1 MRYWHL
7 LCLACFLS
15 VSCNE
20 RETEAPERIV
30 DLSPSIT
37 EDLPLRTVG
46 HALLAGIGARDST
59 QFEHIE
65 GDESVYYLDSYV
77 TLFNH
82 AGPHADAPIHL
93 IAGGKAIDQ
102 LPLTHF
108 FGPARVLDYRSLART
123 DTASLVQ
130 VQAHDIQPGE
140 IVILYVGYEVPRN
153 PDELPVYPVLSPAA
167 AEYLAGLPVK
177 AFATDGPGV
186 DDAGRL
192 MDLWGQGV
200 TGLANLL
207 PVHHA
212 FLSLDIPVIEG
223 LTNLQ
228 AILDEDEVVFV
239 GFPLKTA
246 GRAGD
251 AGVMRAVA
259 LVY

>member
-82 AGPHADAPIHL
+82 AGPHADAPT
-93 IAGGKAIDQ
+93 GG
-102 LPLTHF
+102 
-108 FGPARVLDYRSLART
+108 
-123 DTASLVQ
+123 
-130 VQAHDIQPGE
+130 
-140 IVILYVGYEVPRN
+140 
-153 PDELPVYPVLSPAA
+153 
-167 AEYLAGLPVK
+167 
-177 AFATDGPGV
+177 
-186 DDAGRL
+186 
-192 MDLWGQGV
+192 
-200 TGLANLL
+200 
-207 PVHHA
+207 
-212 FLSLDIPVIEG
+212 
-223 LTNLQ
+223 
-228 AILDEDEVVFV
+228 
-239 GFPLKTA
+239 
-246 GRAGD
+246 
-251 AGVMRAVA
+251 
-259 LVY
+259 